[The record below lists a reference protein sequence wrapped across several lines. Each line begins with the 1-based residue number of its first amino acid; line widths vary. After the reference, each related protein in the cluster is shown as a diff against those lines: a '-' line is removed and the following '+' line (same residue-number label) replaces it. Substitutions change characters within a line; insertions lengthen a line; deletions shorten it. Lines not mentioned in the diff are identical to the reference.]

1 MTRNCLPPQSVCG
14 CWWWCEVS
22 ERPCEGL
29 TTGPGQQQP
38 ASSRVKQLG
47 PLPAPAPACSMDRVF
62 MASPLTG
69 PGASSL
75 PSLYTAEDFTFQHS
89 QLRTLPCSKFFHVL
103 LITRY
108 ILGSVPASPVWS
120 SLASV
125 LHRTVETKTD
135 TRVSETPWWPGPA
148 ASSWIYLVWNFYW
161 FSLSTPRDPWPASSG
176 P

>member
-1 MTRNCLPPQSVCG
+1 MTRNCLPALSVCG

-62 MASPLTG
+62 IASPLTG

-75 PSLYTAEDFTFQHS
+75 PSLYTAEDSKFQHS
-89 QLRTLPCSKFFHVL
+89 QLKTLPCSKFFHVL

-108 ILGSVPASPVWS
+108 KI
-120 SLASV
+120 
-125 LHRTVETKTD
+125 HRSMV
-135 TRVSETPWWPGPA
+135 VFQQVQCGAAWP
-148 ASSWIYLVWNFYW
+148 LC
-161 FSLSTPRDPWPASSG
+161 STERWKPKRIRE
-176 P
+176 